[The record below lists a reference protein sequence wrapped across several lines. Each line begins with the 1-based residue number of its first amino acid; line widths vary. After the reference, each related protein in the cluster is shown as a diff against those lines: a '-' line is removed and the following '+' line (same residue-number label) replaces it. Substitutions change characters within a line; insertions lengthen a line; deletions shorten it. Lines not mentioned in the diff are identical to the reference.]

1 MNTTYD
7 PRQDDPMHDDNIT
20 QEEFEQAATMKTIT
34 IEDPAQ
40 VKELLDLELGS
51 NIGGHH
57 PMFTRDGW
65 RASHWTGSIEYVDG
79 TGATAAELLADLK
92 AKIAAHDPLAKLRKD
107 AESHGY
113 VLTKLPTD

>member
-1 MNTTYD
+1 MPLSGRTAGTAGNF
-7 PRQDDPMHDDNIT
+7 PN
-20 QEEFEQAATMKTIT
+20 TMKTIT

-65 RASHWTGSIEYVDG
+65 RASHWTGGIEYVDG
-79 TGATAAELLADLK
+79 TGATAAELLADLQ
-92 AKIAAHDPLAKLRKD
+92 AKIAAHDPLAKLR
-107 AESHGY
+107 AEAEKAGY
-113 VLTKLPTD
+113 TLTPKQD

>member
-1 MNTTYD
+1 MPILLGEPARHRGNFS
-7 PRQDDPMHDDNIT
+7 NI
-20 QEEFEQAATMKTIT
+20 MKTIT

-40 VKELLDLELGS
+40 VKEMLDLELGS

-65 RASHWTGSIEYVDG
+65 RASHWTGGIEYVDG

-92 AKIAAHDPLAKLRKD
+92 AKIAAHDPLAKLR
-107 AESHGY
+107 AEADKHGY
-113 VLTKLPTD
+113 ALMKLPAD